1 MNLRKQRIK
10 LGLSQ
15 RALAR
20 KAGISPTVI
29 VEAEK
34 RNKWPVSD
42 LTFAKYAMALGMKV
56 TR

>member
-1 MNLRKQRIK
+1 MNIRLQRIK

-20 KAGISPTVI
+20 KARISRTVI
-29 VEAEK
+29 AEAEK
-34 RNKWPVSD
+34 RNKWPASE
-42 LTFAKYAMALGMKV
+42 LTFAKYALALGLKV